1 MAPLALVMLAAAEF
15 DDANLVALAMT
26 LHRGDDLGRSHIGSA
41 NGHRGSGA
49 DQQHL
54 IEFDAGA
61 LIRIELLDTHYGTFL
76 DAVLFTARG
85 NHGIHYCE
93 LREQPNGA
101 AKEPRIVRLG
111 RPQVKPKPL
120 PMEGRRP
127 PTRGGR
133 RQCVALASPI
143 LGTMAHS
150 FERFMTL
157 EQIRGLV
164 TADFEA
170 VDRVVKQRLHS
181 QVALVDQVA
190 TYIIYAGGKR
200 LRPLLV
206 LLAAR
211 ACGHTGERHLDA
223 AAIIEFI
230 HTATLLHDD
239 VVDGSSLRRGRETAN
254 EVFGN
259 ATSVL
264 VGDFLYSRAFQM
276 MVTLDRMKIMQILAD
291 ATNAIAEGEVLQLM
305 NAHDPNTTEARYI
318 DVIRRKTARLFEAGA
333 QIAAVLSDA
342 PPHIEESLAL
352 YGRHIGTAFQ
362 LVDDALDYQADEA
375 SLGKHLG
382 DDLAEGKPTLPLIY
396 AMQHGSDAQRAMIRH
411 AIENGG
417 LDQLAEITRAVAS
430 LGGLAYTARL
440 AQCEADQALAALA
453 PLPET
458 AFKEGLSELAKFAV
472 ARKN

>member
-1 MAPLALVMLAAAEF
+1 MLG
-15 DDANLVALAMT
+15 NMT
-26 LHRGDDLGRSHIGSA
+26 HW
-41 NGHRGSGA
+41 
-49 DQQHL
+49 
-54 IEFDAGA
+54 
-61 LIRIELLDTHYGTFL
+61 
-76 DAVLFTARG
+76 
-85 NHGIHYCE
+85 
-93 LREQPNGA
+93 
-101 AKEPRIVRLG
+101 
-111 RPQVKPKPL
+111 
-120 PMEGRRP
+120 
-127 PTRGGR
+127 
-133 RQCVALASPI
+133 
-143 LGTMAHS
+143 

-170 VDRVVKQRLHS
+170 VDAVVKHRLHS

-190 TYIIYAGGKR
+190 TYIIHAGGKR

-211 ACGHTGERHLDA
+211 ACGHTGAQHINA
-223 AAIIEFI
+223 AAIVEFI

-254 EVFGN
+254 EVYGN
-259 ATSVL
+259 PTSVL

-276 MVTLDRMKIMQILAD
+276 MVGMDRMRIMQILAD

-305 NAHDPNTTEARYI
+305 NAHDPDTTESRYI
-318 DVIRRKTARLFEAGA
+318 EVIHRKTAKLFEAGA
-333 QIAAVLSDA
+333 QIAAVLCDA
-342 PPHIEESLAL
+342 PPAIEESLAR
-352 YGRHIGTAFQ
+352 YGKHIGTAFQ
-362 LVDDALDYQADEA
+362 LIDDALDYHADEA

-396 AMQHGSDAQRAMIRH
+396 ALQHGSDSQRVLIRH

-417 LDQLAEITRAVAS
+417 RDRLDEITRAVAS

-440 AQCEADQALAALA
+440 AQGEADQALAALG
-453 PLPET
+453 PLPMS
-458 AFKEGLSELAKFAV
+458 AFKEGLSELARFAV

>member
-1 MAPLALVMLAAAEF
+1 
-15 DDANLVALAMT
+15 MT
-26 LHRGDDLGRSHIGSA
+26 
-41 NGHRGSGA
+41 
-49 DQQHL
+49 
-54 IEFDAGA
+54 IE
-61 LIRIELLDTHYGTFL
+61 T
-76 DAVLFTARG
+76 
-85 NHGIHYCE
+85 
-93 LREQPNGA
+93 
-101 AKEPRIVRLG
+101 
-111 RPQVKPKPL
+111 
-120 PMEGRRP
+120 
-127 PTRGGR
+127 
-133 RQCVALASPI
+133 
-143 LGTMAHS
+143 
-150 FERFMTL
+150 
-157 EQIRGLV
+157 IRGLV

-170 VDRVVKQRLHS
+170 VNKVVKSRLHS

-190 TYIIYAGGKR
+190 TYIIHSGGKR

-211 ACGHTGERHLDA
+211 ACGYTGTQHIEGA
-223 AAIIEFI
+223 AVIEFI

-276 MVTLDRMKIMQILAD
+276 MVMLDRMPIMDIMGD

-305 NAHDPNTTEARYI
+305 TARDPDTTEDRYL
-318 DVIRRKTARLFEAGA
+318 DVIHRKTARLFEAAA
-333 QIAAVLSDA
+333 QIGGVIADA
-342 PPHIEESLAL
+342 PRPIERALAD
-352 YGRHIGTAFQ
+352 YGKHIGTAFQ
-362 LVDDALDYQADEA
+362 LIDDALDYESDES

-396 AMQHGSDAQRAMIRH
+396 ALQHGNEHQRTVIRR
-411 AIENGG
+411 AIEHGG
-417 LDQLAEITRAVAS
+417 LEHLQEITRAVAS

-440 AQCEADQALAALA
+440 AESEAEQALAALS

-458 AFKEGLSELAKFAV
+458 PYKEGLSELARFAV

>member
-1 MAPLALVMLAAAEF
+1 
-15 DDANLVALAMT
+15 MT
-26 LHRGDDLGRSHIGSA
+26 I
-41 NGHRGSGA
+41 
-49 DQQHL
+49 
-54 IEFDAGA
+54 
-61 LIRIELLDTHYGTFL
+61 
-76 DAVLFTARG
+76 
-85 NHGIHYCE
+85 
-93 LREQPNGA
+93 
-101 AKEPRIVRLG
+101 
-111 RPQVKPKPL
+111 
-120 PMEGRRP
+120 
-127 PTRGGR
+127 
-133 RQCVALASPI
+133 
-143 LGTMAHS
+143 
-150 FERFMTL
+150 
-157 EQIRGLV
+157 EQIRALV

-170 VDRVVKQRLHS
+170 VDKVVKQRLHS

-190 TYIIYAGGKR
+190 SYIIYSGGKR

-211 ACGHTGERHLDA
+211 ACGQADGRHVDA

-239 VVDGSSLRRGRETAN
+239 VVDGSSLRRGHESAN

-276 MVTLDRMKIMQILAD
+276 MMALDRMRVMQILAD

-305 NAHDPNTTEARYI
+305 TARDPNTTEAQYI

-342 PPHIEESLAL
+342 SPLIEESLAS

-396 AMQHGSDAQRAMIRH
+396 AMQHGGRDQRIMIQE

-417 LDQLAEITRAVAS
+417 VGQLAEITRAVAS

-440 AQCEADQALAALA
+440 AQCEADQALAALK

-458 AFKEGLSELAKFAV
+458 AFKEGLSELARFAV

>member
-1 MAPLALVMLAAAEF
+1 
-15 DDANLVALAMT
+15 
-26 LHRGDDLGRSHIGSA
+26 
-41 NGHRGSGA
+41 
-49 DQQHL
+49 
-54 IEFDAGA
+54 
-61 LIRIELLDTHYGTFL
+61 
-76 DAVLFTARG
+76 
-85 NHGIHYCE
+85 
-93 LREQPNGA
+93 
-101 AKEPRIVRLG
+101 
-111 RPQVKPKPL
+111 
-120 PMEGRRP
+120 ME
-127 PTRGGR
+127 
-133 RQCVALASPI
+133 
-143 LGTMAHS
+143 HS
-150 FERFMTL
+150 SERFMTL

-170 VDRVVKQRLHS
+170 VDKVVKQRLHS
-181 QVALVDQVA
+181 KVALVDQVA

-211 ACGHTGERHLDA
+211 ACGHSGERHIDA

-239 VVDGSSLRRGRETAN
+239 VVDESSLRRGRDTAN

-276 MVTLDRMKIMQILAD
+276 MVTLDRMRIMQILAD

-305 NAHDPNTTEARYI
+305 NARDPNTSEARYI

-342 PPHIEESLAL
+342 PPAIEESLAL

-382 DDLAEGKPTLPLIY
+382 ADLAEGKPTLPLIY
-396 AMQHGSDAQRAMIRH
+396 AMQHGSEAQRSMIRH
-411 AIENGG
+411 AIEHGG
-417 LDQLAEITRAVAS
+417 LDQLQEITRAVAS

-440 AQCEADQALAALA
+440 AQSEADQALAALA
-453 PLPET
+453 PLPES
-458 AFKEGLSELAKFAV
+458 AFKDGLSELAKFAV

>member
-1 MAPLALVMLAAAEF
+1 
-15 DDANLVALAMT
+15 
-26 LHRGDDLGRSHIGSA
+26 
-41 NGHRGSGA
+41 
-49 DQQHL
+49 
-54 IEFDAGA
+54 
-61 LIRIELLDTHYGTFL
+61 
-76 DAVLFTARG
+76 
-85 NHGIHYCE
+85 
-93 LREQPNGA
+93 
-101 AKEPRIVRLG
+101 
-111 RPQVKPKPL
+111 
-120 PMEGRRP
+120 
-127 PTRGGR
+127 
-133 RQCVALASPI
+133 
-143 LGTMAHS
+143 
-150 FERFMTL
+150 MTL
-157 EQIRGLV
+157 EQIRELV
-164 TADFEA
+164 TVDFEA

-190 TYIIYAGGKR
+190 GYIIHSGGKR

-211 ACGHTGERHLDA
+211 ACGSTGERHIEA

-239 VVDGSSLRRGRETAN
+239 VVDGSSLRRGRDTAN

-276 MVTLDRMKIMQILAD
+276 MVTLDRMRIMQILAE

-305 NAHDPNTTEARYI
+305 TARDPETTETRYL
-318 DVIRRKTARLFEAGA
+318 DVIHRKTARLFQAGA

-342 PPHIEESLAL
+342 PAPIEDALAR
-352 YGRHIGTAFQ
+352 YGNHIGTAFQ
-362 LVDDALDYQADEA
+362 LIDDALDYQADED

-396 AMQHGSDAQRAMIRH
+396 ALQHGNPEQKALIRQ

-417 LDQLAEITRAVAS
+417 LERLDDITRAVAS

-440 AQCEADQALAALA
+440 AQSEADQALAALA

-458 AFKEGLSELAKFAV
+458 AFKEGLSELARFAV
-472 ARKN
+472 ARKH

>member
-1 MAPLALVMLAAAEF
+1 
-15 DDANLVALAMT
+15 MT
-26 LHRGDDLGRSHIGSA
+26 
-41 NGHRGSGA
+41 NW
-49 DQQHL
+49 
-54 IEFDAGA
+54 
-61 LIRIELLDTHYGTFL
+61 
-76 DAVLFTARG
+76 
-85 NHGIHYCE
+85 
-93 LREQPNGA
+93 P
-101 AKEPRIVRLG
+101 
-111 RPQVKPKPL
+111 
-120 PMEGRRP
+120 
-127 PTRGGR
+127 
-133 RQCVALASPI
+133 
-143 LGTMAHS
+143 
-150 FERFMTL
+150 ERFMTL
-157 EQIRGLV
+157 EQIRALV

-170 VDRVVKQRLHS
+170 VDKVVKHRLHS

-211 ACGHTGERHLDA
+211 ACGHSAGRHVEA

-239 VVDGSSLRRGRETAN
+239 VVDGSSLRRGRTTAN

-276 MVTLDRMKIMQILAD
+276 MVTLNRMRIMEIIAD

-305 NAHDPNTTEARYI
+305 NAHDPNTTEERYI

-333 QIAAVLSDA
+333 QIAAVVSDA
-342 PPHIEESLAL
+342 PAVIEDSLAR

-396 AMQHGSDAQRAMIRH
+396 AMQHGNDAQRIMIRQ

-417 LDQLAEITRAVAS
+417 LDRLEEITRAVAS

-440 AQCEADQALAALA
+440 AQGEAEQALAALA

-472 ARKN
+472 ARRN